1 MGLFSKI
8 MGTHSQREL
17 KRIYPLVDKIEAL
30 APTVEKLSDEELRN
44 KTAVFKER
52 LERGETLDDLL
63 VEAFAVVRE
72 AAYRVLG
79 MRHYRVQLIGGIILQ
94 PGSYIRDENR

>member
-30 APTVEKLSDEELRN
+30 APAVEKLSDEELRS

-72 AAYRVLG
+72 AAYRGNAPL
-79 MRHYRVQLIGGIILQ
+79 
-94 PGSYIRDENR
+94 PGAVNRWYYFASGAYIRDENR